1 MLHKLPAPVLRHP
14 KLRSLAENPLL
25 ALIAR
30 MLIPVILAI
39 AGFLALR
46 VEQDH
51 DGITTVQSQLAAIQ
65 DGLKAATANRYTS
78 IDAERDRIVAADA
91 LGYVRDA
98 AAKVEANHEA
108 RIERLEGR
116 R

>member
-1 MLHKLPAPVLRHP
+1 M
-14 KLRSLAENPLL
+14 RSLAENPLI

-30 MLIPVILAI
+30 GLIPIILAI

-51 DGITTVQSQLAAIQ
+51 DATTTISAQLAGIQ
-65 DGLKAATANRYTS
+65 EALKTATDHRYTS
-78 IDAERDRIVAADA
+78 IDAERDRIEQAAT
-91 LGYVRDA
+91 LGFLRDDYI
-98 AAKVEANHEA
+98 KTTNNHEA
-108 RIERLEGR
+108 RIQRLEGR